1 MALARI
7 LSVTDAKGIALATGK
22 PGETLVVR
30 RGERIEVTSTGGWK
44 ALGKLLMVPLEVQ
57 KRLEVAQRVREVK

>member
-7 LSVTDAKGIALATGK
+7 LSVTDTKGIALATGK
-22 PGETLVVR
+22 PGDVVLVR
-30 RGERIEVTSTGGWK
+30 AGTRIEVLSTGAWK
-44 ALGKLLMVPLEVQ
+44 ALGKLLAVPLEVQ